1 MVPIHELLNRIRWDP
16 EFGRGTFE
24 LGYFDRVEGRIM
36 VVPFREVAFPEDDP
50 QSFQLVDTEGASGSP
65 FTAFEKST
73 KTASSFGKGRRTQ
86 NEKPLCR
93 STPGDIVVT
102 LASASSLQL

>member
-16 EFGRGTFE
+16 EFGRRTFE

-50 QSFQLVDTEGASGSP
+50 QSFQLVDTEGWRQRVPFHRVREIYKDGQLIWQRSP
-65 FTAFEKST
+65 DPK
-73 KTASSFGKGRRTQ
+73 
-86 NEKPLCR
+86 
-93 STPGDIVVT
+93 
-102 LASASSLQL
+102 